1 MNSKKKFKL
10 FYILIIFSFF
20 ICFISEVSSKPVKI
34 FSDLTNST
42 NSYISGFPENS
53 EYKIPSDVADD
64 YEKMKCNKKIK
75 SFDASLKSLPMNELI
90 IEVGKTFIGTPYVGG
105 TLDENPNTEEVVIKI
120 TGLDCVTYVENA
132 LTFSIMIKEGKNTIE
147 DYREVLERVRYR
159 DGKNTGYPSR
169 LHYFSDWIYNNEQKG
184 LVKDIT
190 KEIGG
195 IPYNKNID
203 FMTTHTNS
211 YKQLANDPG
220 AVNAMIEVEDNINSR
235 EIYYIPKEDISL
247 VYDKLENGDI
257 IGITSTISGLD
268 VAHTGYVYK
277 ENGIAYLLNA
287 SLKDKQVEI
296 SPMDLQDYLMGNSK
310 QGGII
315 VARVTDI
322 K

>member
-10 FYILIIFSFF
+10 FYILTIFSYFIIFIASG
-20 ICFISEVSSKPVKI
+20 SAKSLKNSSDQYKL
-34 FSDLTNST
+34 S
-42 NSYISGFPENS
+42 NSYNSGSSENS
-53 EYKIPSDVADD
+53 EIKIPSDIADD

-120 TGLDCVTYVENA
+120 TGLDCVTFVENA

-195 IPYNKNID
+195 VPYNKTID

-220 AVNAMIEVEDNINSR
+220 AVNAMIGVEDNINSR

-257 IGITSTISGLD
+257 IGITSTIDGLD

-315 VARVTDI
+315 VARVADI

>member
-1 MNSKKKFKL
+1 MDKTD
-10 FYILIIFSFF
+10 I
-20 ICFISEVSSKPVKI
+20 
-34 FSDLTNST
+34 
-42 NSYISGFPENS
+42 
-53 EYKIPSDVADD
+53 ADD

-75 SFDASLKSLPMNELI
+75 SFDASLKSLPLNELI
-90 IEVGKTFIGTPYVGG
+90 IEVGKSFIGTPYVGG
-105 TLDENPNTEEVVIKI
+105 TLDENPNTEEVVIRI
-120 TGLDCVTYVENA
+120 TGLDCVTFVENA

-169 LHYFSDWIYNNEQKG
+169 LHYFSDWIYDNQQKG

-195 IPYNKNID
+195 IPYNKTID

-211 YKQLANDPG
+211 YKQLADDPG
-220 AVNAMIEVEDNINSR
+220 AVNAMIDVENNINNR
-235 EIYYIPKEDISL
+235 EICYIPKEDISL
-247 VYDKLENGDI
+247 IYDKLENGDI
-257 IGITSTISGLD
+257 IGITSTIEGLD

-277 ENGIAYLLNA
+277 ENGTAYLLNA

-315 VARVTDI
+315 VARVADI